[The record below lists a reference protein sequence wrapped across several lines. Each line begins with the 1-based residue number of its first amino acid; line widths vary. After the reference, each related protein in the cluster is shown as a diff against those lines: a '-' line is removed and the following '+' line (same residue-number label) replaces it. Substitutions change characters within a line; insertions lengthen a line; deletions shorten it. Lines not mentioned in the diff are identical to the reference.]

1 MGVRNCFSF
10 SAFAVAGN
18 NLSMHGWQ
26 YFAVSIMMDLPY
38 ILSSVSAYQTT
49 V

>member
-1 MGVRNCFSF
+1 MGGEELFSF

-18 NLSMHGWQ
+18 SLSMHGWQ

-38 ILSSVSAYQTT
+38 ILSNVSAYRTT